1 MADWFSNFIAP
12 YAEGLGISVAAI
24 LTLVVY
30 SYLLGDN
37 VLFRLAEHLF
47 VGVAVAYAAVVAY
60 HNVILPKVI
69 VPMATAPQANLS
81 LTVPLVLGL
90 MLLAYVIP
98 PLRRLSAIPLAF
110 VTGVGAALAIGGAIA
125 GSLLPQMQA
134 TMLPLSPQIGL
145 HRLANNLTIVAG
157 TICAFLYFYFTA
169 RQESLGGRLLQG
181 LRSIGRWV
189 IIISLGAI
197 FGSLVMSR
205 VSLLIGRV
213 QFLLGDWLHL
223 IR

>member
-1 MADWFSNFIAP
+1 MADWLANLIAP

-37 VLFRLAEHLF
+37 LLFRMAEHLF

-60 HNVILPKVI
+60 HSVLLPKVI
-69 VPMATAPQANLS
+69 IPLLTAPQDNLI
-81 LTVPLVLGL
+81 LGVPLILGL
-90 MLLAYVIP
+90 LLLAYVIP
-98 PLRRLSAIPLAF
+98 PLRGLSAIPLAF
-110 VTGVGAALAIGGAIA
+110 VTGVGAALAIGGAVT

-134 TMLPLSPQIGL
+134 TMLPLNPEPGSQ
-145 HRLANNLTIVAG
+145 RWANNLVIVVG
-157 TICAFLYFYFTA
+157 TICSLLYFYFTA
-169 RQESLGGRLLQG
+169 RPESPGGRLLRG
-181 LRSIGRWV
+181 LGAIGRWV
-189 IIISLGAI
+189 LIITLGAV
-197 FGSLVMSR
+197 FGNLVMSR

-223 IR
+223 IK